1 MKRFIL
7 WKLAVLLGAIAL
19 IGCPSGGGEEAE
31 GSGEEAAGEEAAG
44 EEAAGDEAAGEEAAG
59 EEAAGDEAAPATQD
73 GAAETQPAGEE
84 AAGSGD
90 DAAAAEAA
98 PAGDAPES
106 VTAENLHGTWDAD
119 MQATLA
125 NLPEEERAMAQMFLA
140 SAEMALTFNADGT
153 MNMNVKMM
161 GEEKAESGAFSV
173 ASSEGNVLT
182 ISATTTGEGGAEET
196 QTMTITFSTIDTIE
210 MRDTESPQAFVFKR
224 RA

>member
-44 EEAAGDEAAGEEAAG
+44 EEAAGDEAAGDEAAG
-59 EEAAGDEAAPATQD
+59 DEAAGDEAAPATKT
-73 GAAETQPAGEE
+73 APLRRSRCEE

>member
-31 GSGEEAAGEEAAG
+31 GS
-44 EEAAGDEAAGEEAAG
+44 GEEAAG

-161 GEEKAESGAFSV
+161 GEEKSESGGFSV